1 MPYVRF
7 HCVCIQVY
15 GCLQEAPFLYAVLR
29 MLVYV
34 LSGADTATAQH
45 VLEAH
50 AWDLNRSVEFFLEQS
65 AAPVT
70 QLHGL
75 RAHAVSIDEDDEV
88 ADPTFTLP
96 VPATRIQGNDSP
108 LQARPAVPE
117 QHEGLLGNGA
127 GHDDEL
133 RRALAESARDAG
145 MRHHLLSYCPII
157 LRCFLVRPPFD
168 KCVSSH
174 CVALQLCVEL
184 LASRATL

>member
-1 MPYVRF
+1 MYVSTVF
-7 HCVCIQVY
+7 VCKYMHVDRKHHIHML
-15 GCLQEAPFLYAVLR
+15 CLR
-29 MLVYV
+29 MLARVF
-34 LSGADTATAQH
+34 SGADTATAQH

-65 AAPVT
+65 AAPVS

-145 MRHHLLSYCPII
+145 MRHHLLSYFPII
-157 LRCFLVRPPFD
+157 VRSFLVRLP
-168 KCVSSH
+168 SI
-174 CVALQLCVEL
+174 
-184 LASRATL
+184 

>member
-1 MPYVRF
+1 MNVYACLHAAPY
-7 HCVCIQVY
+7 
-15 GCLQEAPFLYAVLR
+15 LYACFR
-29 MLVYV
+29 MLMCV

-65 AAPVT
+65 AAPAS

-75 RAHAVSIDEDDEV
+75 RAHAVSLDEDDEA
-88 ADPTFTLP
+88 ADPTYTLP
-96 VPATRIQGNDSP
+96 VPATRLQGNDSP
-108 LQARPAVPE
+108 LQSRPAVPE

-145 MRHHLLSYCPII
+145 VQHHLLSCCPINV
-157 LRCFLVRPPFD
+157 RCFLVRPSSNKRD
-168 KCVSSH
+168 SSH
-174 CVALQLCVEL
+174 CVLFKLCVGT
-184 LASRATL
+184 LASRATR